1 MQKLLMPIILLL
13 SLTACQPEVSAADP
27 WAAHQELVLDG
38 EALPAAGS
46 WDVVLG
52 VYGVESVA
60 RFEYLRKGG
69 SVHLRREIVEGADR
83 GEVVLGAE
91 GGFDKSFGGA
101 VRRLSAKESEATVMV
116 AFLLSGEYLS
126 SDAELVPAD
135 DGFADYSMEVIF
147 QRPEGEYLLR
157 LDDEGALTSGYAS
170 LAESYYGLEFGPP
183 RVDFP
188 HLPESLTIYP
198 DGEPA
203 QEVVLTDYDSADT
216 ITAEHFNKPAPSGM
230 SYDHSTE
237 AALPFRIVNGQL
249 LVTVLM
255 NGVEVELVLDSGATA
270 SYITAG
276 TAKRLGLEELGIGSV
291 VSAGN
296 DVSEYGLAV
305 LDELTLGPVTLTD
318 QLFVMGDSSLLLAL
332 AAPHL
337 DGLLGYDLL
346 ARLPVRFD
354 FTAKLLELL
363 PPDEEP
369 VIAEGAIVLPLEL
382 PGRLPVLTGELN
394 GVPDLRLALDS
405 GAAVEMLVLPRSSNR
420 LMSAAGLS
428 PTDGVLMSFAGLG
441 GAMSTLMFRDSELLL
456 AGYPV
461 TVGRVFYALG
471 DADGPLSIIDA
482 DALLGLPFLLNFSRI
497 TFDYPRERLI
507 LEP

>member
-1 MQKLLMPIILLL
+1 MKKLFLPLALLL
-13 SLTACQPEVSAADP
+13 SLTACQPESSAADP
-27 WAAHQELVLDG
+27 WEAHRELVLG
-38 EALPAAGS
+38 EEPLPLSGS
-46 WDVVLG
+46 WDVVLRI
-52 VYGVESVA
+52 YDVESVA
-60 RFEYLRKGG
+60 RLEYLR
-69 SVHLRREIVEGADR
+69 VEDAVYLRREIVEGADR
-83 GEVVLGAE
+83 GEVVLGAAGAFE
-91 GGFDKSFGGA
+91 KSFGGA
-101 VRRLSAKESEATVMV
+101 VRRLSAKESESAKLV
-116 AFLLSGEYLS
+116 AFLLSGEYL
-126 SDAELVPAD
+126 DVEADLVLAD
-135 DGFADYSMEVIF
+135 DGTAEVVF

-157 LDDEGALTSGYAS
+157 LDSDGNLTSGYAS
-170 LAESYYGLEFGPP
+170 LAESYYDLEFGSP
-183 RVDFP
+183 RDTFP
-188 HLPESLTIYP
+188 HLPQSLTIYP
-198 DGEPA
+198 DGEPV
-203 QEVVLTDYDSADT
+203 QEVILTDYNSADAL
-216 ITAEHFNKPAPSGM
+216 TAEHFNKPAGSGM
-230 SYDHSTE
+230 SYDYDES

-276 TAKRLGLEELGIGSV
+276 TAKRLELRELGVGSV

-296 DVSEYGLAV
+296 DVSEYGLGV
-305 LDELTLGPVTLTD
+305 LDELTLGSVTLTD

-346 ARLPVRFD
+346 ARLPVRLD
-354 FTAKLLELL
+354 FTTGLLELL

-369 VIAEGAIVLPLEL
+369 AIAEGAIVLPLEL

-394 GVPDLRLALDS
+394 GVPNLRLALDS
-405 GAAVEMLVLPRSSNR
+405 GAALEMLVLPRSSNR

-428 PTDGVLMSFAGLG
+428 ATDGVLMSFAGLG
-441 GAMSTLMFRDSELLL
+441 GAMPTLMFRDSELRLEGYL
-456 AGYPV
+456 A
-461 TVGRVFYALG
+461 TVGRVFYAMG

-482 DALLGLPFLLNFSRI
+482 DALLGLPFLLNFSRV